1 MNIKQNFI
9 AIFAIALIALGT
21 SLLFS
26 CNADDE
32 EYDFN
37 GAYTMANGVM
47 TRSGEGGGNPDP
59 NIFNGRNKRCV
70 FVVNFDEANPLIPI
84 DIINEYAFDNNG
96 VLDFENDSIYDQFLE
111 ELEAV
116 YSNAY
121 CALDLNIDVTG
132 GEPRITRLIYL
143 QGDANALVSIN
154 KYICDFQTMT
164 IVVDVVSS
172 TMRDPITNEK
182 IVKQFT
188 VSI

>member
-1 MNIKQNFI
+1 MRLQRAFITSPLLQN
-9 AIFAIALIALGT
+9 
-21 SLLFS
+21 
-26 CNADDE
+26 
-32 EYDFN
+32 Y
-37 GAYTMANGVM
+37 
-47 TRSGEGGGNPDP
+47 R
-59 NIFNGRNKRCV
+59 
-70 FVVNFDEANPLIPI
+70 
-84 DIINEYAFDNNG
+84 
-96 VLDFENDSIYDQFLE
+96 E

-154 KYICDFQTMT
+154 KYICNFQTMT